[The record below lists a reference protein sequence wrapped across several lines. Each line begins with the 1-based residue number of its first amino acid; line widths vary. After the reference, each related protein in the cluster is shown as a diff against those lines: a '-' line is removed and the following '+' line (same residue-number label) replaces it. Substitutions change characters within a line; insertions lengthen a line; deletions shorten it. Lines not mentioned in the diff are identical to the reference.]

1 MMMGSLP
8 GRVFVFACQYPQPT
22 LYWSDDRGATI
33 AGSLDLSSAGLPGCN
48 FKGTTDGDSYR
59 AERGPGWGIEGV
71 RAC

>member
-33 AGSLDLSSAGLPGCN
+33 AGSLDLSSAGLPGCDY
-48 FKGTTDGDSYR
+48 KGTTAGDDYR
-59 AERGPGWGIEGV
+59 AAHGPGSGEWGV
-71 RAC
+71 RA